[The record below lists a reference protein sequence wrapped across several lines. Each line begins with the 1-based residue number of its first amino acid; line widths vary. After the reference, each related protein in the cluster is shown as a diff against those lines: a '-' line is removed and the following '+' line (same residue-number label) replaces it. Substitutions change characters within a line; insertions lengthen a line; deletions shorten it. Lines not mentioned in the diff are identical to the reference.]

1 MPILLIVTLRMMDRE
16 YAEFYRREIFDAGAV
31 GGFSKE
37 QVTNMDSDSLQG
49 FNVEQVRNL
58 EKNSKNG
65 LGDKVKTF
73 AQFDIDVRR
82 ELVDVP
88 KRRLGGVG
96 AFSDLVKSVKEEDK
110 NNGSPKAEGWDG
122 PSTDK
127 VKFGTQST
135 ESGVELKT
143 SVKDSAKS
151 AFTKLKLFGRK

>member
-1 MPILLIVTLRMMDRE
+1 MTTIPSTST
-16 YAEFYRREIFDAGAV
+16 GAV

-37 QVTNMDSDSLQG
+37 QVGSFDTGVVGGFKREQITNMDSDSLQG

-73 AQFDIDVRR
+73 TQFDIDVRR

-96 AFSDLVKSVKEEDK
+96 SFSDLVKSVKEEDK
-110 NNGSPKAEGWDG
+110 NSGSLKAEDWDG

-135 ESGVELKT
+135 
-143 SVKDSAKS
+143 DKS
-151 AFTKLKLFGRK
+151 